1 MAGSVIASGAQSLFA
16 ALAFSGSGYLF
27 KMFDKNGYDEE
38 IKRHNRATEELSR
51 AKEAFYEN
59 ETREKDRIQRLRE
72 ELRDANSDIERT
84 NQALDSLRKVQSITY
99 GGRTFDREPDIGD
112 FYKPSSKMK
121 EYREMATV
129 GMGVGTGLVAWWLL

>member
-1 MAGSVIASGAQSLFA
+1 MAGAAAGGMIQSIFA
-16 ALAFSGSGYLF
+16 AVSFTGASYLF
-27 KMFDKNGYDEE
+27 KMLDKNGYNEE
-38 IKRHNRATEELSR
+38 IARHNKANEELSR

-72 ELRDANSDIERT
+72 ELRDANDDIERT
-84 NQALDSLRKVQSITY
+84 NKALDSLRKVQSVTY